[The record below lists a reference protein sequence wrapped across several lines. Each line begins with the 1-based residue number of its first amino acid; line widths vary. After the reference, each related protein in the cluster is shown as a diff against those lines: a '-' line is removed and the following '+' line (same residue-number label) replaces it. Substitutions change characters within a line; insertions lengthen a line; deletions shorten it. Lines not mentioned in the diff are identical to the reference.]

1 MEAGCHKGVRRLPA
15 ATGCLRLTRV
25 VARNTTKSAEKMT
38 AMEKELK
45 GEKAKVLQL
54 LEQVED
60 LSTQYENLQD
70 RAHKDIFQ
78 LRKVGECV
86 ERLVPA
92 SDT

>member
-1 MEAGCHKGVRRLPA
+1 
-15 ATGCLRLTRV
+15 
-25 VARNTTKSAEKMT
+25 
-38 AMEKELK
+38 MEKELK